1 MNIFK
6 IENEYKLLMQEI
18 EANEGELTDEMAQR
32 LEITQ
37 ANLQEKATNYA
48 FVVKHYE
55 GEADI
60 IAAEIKRLQE
70 LKKKRENNIERLKDR
85 VKTAMQTFGVSKIE
99 TPTLT
104 LSLRSSKAVEV
115 VDENL
120 VDEEYFRVKKEVSKT
135 ELKKA
140 IEEGKEVFGARIV
153 ENISL
158 QIK

>member
-1 MNIFK
+1 
-6 IENEYKLLMQEI
+6 
-18 EANEGELTDEMAQR
+18 
-32 LEITQ
+32 
-37 ANLQEKATNYA
+37 
-48 FVVKHYE
+48 
-55 GEADI
+55 
-60 IAAEIKRLQE
+60 